1 MIYYINR
8 WFPIKVPV
16 IMTVLLVRMDSL
28 YTYTRI
34 CMSTNERLA
43 IIFDLGYN
51 FTLCAIR
58 IIVYVYDKFTA

>member
-16 IMTVLLVRMDSL
+16 IMTVILVRMDNL

-43 IIFDLGYN
+43 IIFDWGYD
-51 FTLCAIR
+51 FTSCTIR